1 MPNFF
6 STQCKEAARTDL
18 RFGLIDDKAKH
29 PMAFS
34 TTSNEKDW
42 TAIVDNSK
50 GKEVSFIAID
60 QCLEIL
66 DEQTNEQESLCDGML
81 LFEDSIF
88 LIELFARDKAKNAEA
103 EEQLKNTIRLL
114 QYHHEPLPKYKKAF
128 ICNQKHKRF
137 QNIENA
143 HQKRFVNE
151 TSFRLDIN
159 QTIKI
164 K

>member
-6 STQCKEAARTDL
+6 SSQCKEAARTDL

-34 TTSNEKDW
+34 TTSNENDW

-81 LFEDSIF
+81 LFEDS
-88 LIELFARDKAKNAEA
+88 LYMVELYSRRKSKNTKAEK
-103 EEQLKNTIRLL
+103 QLRNTIRLIK
-114 QYHHEPLPKYKKAF
+114 QYHTELPHTRKAF
-128 ICNQKHKRF
+128 INNKRDKNF
-137 QNIENA
+137 QTVTMQRQA
-143 HQKRFVNE
+143 KFYNE
-151 TSFRLDIN
+151 TGFRLDIN
-159 QTIKI
+159 PTIKI